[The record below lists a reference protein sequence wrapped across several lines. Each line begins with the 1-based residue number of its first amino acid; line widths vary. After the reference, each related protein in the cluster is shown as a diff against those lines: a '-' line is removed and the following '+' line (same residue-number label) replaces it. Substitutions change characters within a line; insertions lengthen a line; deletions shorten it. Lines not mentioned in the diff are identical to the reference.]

1 MQLVIAEKPSVAKSI
16 ADVLGAIDR
25 QDGYFE
31 GGGYIVSWCVG
42 HLIELAEPE
51 SYGDQWKKWTYESLP
66 VNPDHWQYEIKEDTK
81 EQYDVQFKFVMKF
94 PNKKFT
100 GKKKQKKDERMGS
113 ERTKKVQDNESKAD
127 KFVRLGEYRVNK
139 VIDAIG
145 RLENLFN
152 RTNYEYTQEQVE
164 VMFSIMEKR
173 LLEVKGR
180 FAPKKEKEDTFSFG
194 RKAE

>member
-1 MQLVIAEKPSVAKSI
+1 M
-16 ADVLGAIDR
+16 
-25 QDGYFE
+25 
-31 GGGYIVSWCVG
+31 SW
-42 HLIELAEPE
+42 
-51 SYGDQWKKWTYESLP
+51 S
-66 VNPDHWQYEIKEDTK
+66 
-81 EQYDVQFKFVMKF
+81 F
-94 PNKKFT
+94 PIRNLQERKNK
-100 GKKKQKKDERMGS
+100 R
-113 ERTKKVQDNESKAD
+113 RTKKVQDNESKAD

-145 RLENLFN
+145 RLENLSN

-164 VMFSIMEKR
+164 AMFSIMEKR

>member
-1 MQLVIAEKPSVAKSI
+1 MGAEK
-16 ADVLGAIDR
+16 
-25 QDGYFE
+25 
-31 GGGYIVSWCVG
+31 
-42 HLIELAEPE
+42 
-51 SYGDQWKKWTYESLP
+51 
-66 VNPDHWQYEIKEDTK
+66 
-81 EQYDVQFKFVMKF
+81 
-94 PNKKFT
+94 
-100 GKKKQKKDERMGS
+100 
-113 ERTKKVQDNESKAD
+113 TKKVQDNESKAD

-145 RLENLFN
+145 RLENLSN
-152 RTNYEYTQEQVE
+152 RTNYEYTQVE

>member
-1 MQLVIAEKPSVAKSI
+1 MLVWVEDRVTINTMGAE
-16 ADVLGAIDR
+16 
-25 QDGYFE
+25 E
-31 GGGYIVSWCVG
+31 
-42 HLIELAEPE
+42 
-51 SYGDQWKKWTYESLP
+51 
-66 VNPDHWQYEIKEDTK
+66 
-81 EQYDVQFKFVMKF
+81 
-94 PNKKFT
+94 
-100 GKKKQKKDERMGS
+100 
-113 ERTKKVQDNESKAD
+113 TKKVQDNESKAD

-145 RLENLFN
+145 RLENLSS

-164 VMFSIMEKR
+164 AMFSIMEKR

>member
-1 MQLVIAEKPSVAKSI
+1 MGAEK
-16 ADVLGAIDR
+16 
-25 QDGYFE
+25 
-31 GGGYIVSWCVG
+31 
-42 HLIELAEPE
+42 
-51 SYGDQWKKWTYESLP
+51 
-66 VNPDHWQYEIKEDTK
+66 
-81 EQYDVQFKFVMKF
+81 
-94 PNKKFT
+94 
-100 GKKKQKKDERMGS
+100 
-113 ERTKKVQDNESKAD
+113 TKKVQDNESKAD

-180 FAPKKEKEDTFSFG
+180 FAQKRKKKIRFRLEEKQNREESQNEAV
-194 RKAE
+194 RKRNQCNKPEKHDEEVQNVWCHSIKADREITE